1 MEPTDGIT
9 IALGATT
16 TGFIIKEVI
25 AWLRAR
31 SQKTEVANDPLNVNK
46 LDKYVTRGE
55 FNKAME
61 RNEADHKRIT
71 DEAAAD
77 HERMERE
84 NAADHERMERENSA
98 DHARIEHENGVAHEN
113 IFARLSR
120 NDRDM
125 GEIKG
130 LLTGVANDLQL
141 IKGKLFKTR

>member
-1 MEPTDGIT
+1 MELSDIIQGGGLVLSGAAVAK
-9 IALGATT
+9 IAS
-16 TGFIIKEVI
+16 I
-25 AWLRAR
+25 AVKAWAAR
-31 SQKTEVANDPLNVNK
+31 NGKTEVANDPLNVNK

-84 NAADHERMERENSA
+84 NSA
-98 DHARIEHENGVAHEN
+98 AHEN
-113 IFARLSR
+113 IFNRLSR

>member
-1 MEPTDGIT
+1 
-9 IALGATT
+9 
-16 TGFIIKEVI
+16 
-25 AWLRAR
+25 
-31 SQKTEVANDPLNVNK
+31 
-46 LDKYVTRGE
+46 
-55 FNKAME
+55 ME
-61 RNEADHKRIT
+61 RNEADHKRMA

-84 NAADHERMERENSA
+84 NAA
-98 DHARIEHENGVAHEN
+98 AHEN
-113 IFARLSR
+113 IFGRLTR

>member
-1 MEPTDGIT
+1 MEMTDIIQGGGLVLSGAAVTKLAGI
-9 IALGATT
+9 AV
-16 TGFIIKEVI
+16 K
-25 AWLRAR
+25 AWAAR
-31 SQKTEVANDPLNVNK
+31 NGKTEVANDPLNVNK

-55 FNKAME
+55 FNKALE
-61 RNEADHKRIT
+61 RNDADHKRIT

-84 NAADHERMERENSA
+84 NNA
-98 DHARIEHENGVAHEN
+98 AHEN
-113 IFARLSR
+113 IFNRLTR

>member
-1 MEPTDGIT
+1 MEMTDIIQGGGLVLSGAAVTKLAGI
-9 IALGATT
+9 AV
-16 TGFIIKEVI
+16 K
-25 AWLRAR
+25 AWAAR
-31 SQKTEVANDPLNVNK
+31 NGKTEVANDPLNVNK

-55 FNKAME
+55 FNKALE
-61 RNEADHKRIT
+61 RNDADHKRIS

-77 HERMERE
+77 HERLERE
-84 NAADHERMERENSA
+84 NNA
-98 DHARIEHENGVAHEN
+98 AHEN
-113 IFARLSR
+113 IFMRLTR

>member
-1 MEPTDGIT
+1 MEMTEIIQGGGIL
-9 IALGATT
+9 ISGVGLKMLFDFAKSYFA
-16 TGFIIKEVI
+16 
-25 AWLRAR
+25 AR
-31 SQKTEVANDPLNVNK
+31 NQKTEVANDPLNVNK

-61 RNEADHKRIT
+61 RNEADHKRMA

-84 NAADHERMERENSA
+84 NAA
-98 DHARIEHENGVAHEN
+98 AHEN
-113 IFARLSR
+113 IFGRLTR

-141 IKGKLFKTR
+141 IKGKLFKTK

>member
-1 MEPTDGIT
+1 MEMTDIIQGGGLVLSGAAVAKLAGI
-9 IALGATT
+9 AV
-16 TGFIIKEVI
+16 K
-25 AWLRAR
+25 AWAAR
-31 SQKTEVANDPLNVNK
+31 NGKTEVANDPLNVNK

-55 FNKAME
+55 FNKALE
-61 RNEADHKRIT
+61 RNDADYKRIT

-84 NAADHERMERENSA
+84 NNA
-98 DHARIEHENGVAHEN
+98 AHEN
-113 IFARLSR
+113 IFMRLTR

>member
-1 MEPTDGIT
+1 MEMTDIIQGGGLVLSGAAVTKLAGI
-9 IALGATT
+9 AV
-16 TGFIIKEVI
+16 K
-25 AWLRAR
+25 AWAAR
-31 SQKTEVANDPLNVNK
+31 NGKTEVANDPLNVNK

-55 FNKAME
+55 FNKALE
-61 RNEADHKRIT
+61 RNDADHKRIT

-84 NAADHERMERENSA
+84 NNS
-98 DHARIEHENGVAHEN
+98 AHEN
-113 IFARLSR
+113 IFMRLTR

>member
-1 MEPTDGIT
+1 MLTKIGS
-9 IALGATT
+9 IAV
-16 TGFIIKEVI
+16 K
-25 AWLRAR
+25 AWAAR
-31 SQKTEVANDPLNVNK
+31 NGKTEVANDPLNVNK

-84 NAADHERMERENSA
+84 NSS
-98 DHARIEHENGVAHEN
+98 AHEN
-113 IFARLSR
+113 IFNRLTR

>member
-16 TGFIIKEVI
+16 TGFVIKEVI

-84 NAADHERMERENSA
+84 NNS
-98 DHARIEHENGVAHEN
+98 AHEN

-120 NDRDM
+120 NDREY

-130 LLTGVANDLQL
+130 LLTGLANDMQL
-141 IKGKLFKTR
+141 IKEKLFKTR

>member
-16 TGFIIKEVI
+16 TGFVIKEVI

-46 LDKYVTRGE
+46 LDKYVARGE
-55 FNKAME
+55 FYKAME

-84 NAADHERMERENSA
+84 NSS
-98 DHARIEHENGVAHEN
+98 AHEN
-113 IFARLSR
+113 IFNRLTR

>member
-1 MEPTDGIT
+1 MEMTDIIQGGGLVLSGAAVIKLAGI
-9 IALGATT
+9 AV
-16 TGFIIKEVI
+16 K
-25 AWLRAR
+25 AWAAR
-31 SQKTEVANDPLNVNK
+31 NGKTEVANDPLNVNK

-55 FNKAME
+55 FNKALE
-61 RNEADHKRIT
+61 RNDADHKRIT

-84 NAADHERMERENSA
+84 NNS
-98 DHARIEHENGVAHEN
+98 AHEN
-113 IFARLSR
+113 IFMRLTR

>member
-1 MEPTDGIT
+1 MEMTDIIQGGGLILSGAALVKLGGI
-9 IALGATT
+9 AV
-16 TGFIIKEVI
+16 K
-25 AWLRAR
+25 AWAAR
-31 SQKTEVANDPLNVNK
+31 NGKTEVANDPLNVNK

-71 DEAAAD
+71 EEAAAD

-84 NAADHERMERENSA
+84 NSS
-98 DHARIEHENGVAHEN
+98 AHEN
-113 IFARLSR
+113 IFNRLTR

>member
-1 MEPTDGIT
+1 MEISDIIQGGGLILSGAAVTK
-9 IALGATT
+9 IAS
-16 TGFIIKEVI
+16 I
-25 AWLRAR
+25 AMKAWAAR
-31 SQKTEVANDPLNVNK
+31 NGKTEVANDPLNVNK

-61 RNEADHKRIT
+61 RNEADHKRMT

-84 NAADHERMERENSA
+84 NNS
-98 DHARIEHENGVAHEN
+98 AHEN
-113 IFARLSR
+113 IFNRLTR

-130 LLTGVANDLQL
+130 LLTGVANELQL
-141 IKGKLFKTR
+141 IKGKLIKTR

>member
-84 NAADHERMERENSA
+84 NAA
-98 DHARIEHENGVAHEN
+98 AHEN
-113 IFARLSR
+113 IFGRLSR

-141 IKGKLFKTR
+141 IKGKLFKTRT

>member
-1 MEPTDGIT
+1 MEMTDIIQGGGLVLSGAAVT
-9 IALGATT
+9 KLVSIAV
-16 TGFIIKEVI
+16 K
-25 AWLRAR
+25 AWAAR
-31 SQKTEVANDPLNVNK
+31 NGKTEVANDPLNVNK

-61 RNEADHKRIT
+61 RNDADHKRIT

-84 NAADHERMERENSA
+84 NSS
-98 DHARIEHENGVAHEN
+98 AHEN
-113 IFARLSR
+113 IFNRLTR

>member
-1 MEPTDGIT
+1 MEMTDIIQGGGIL
-9 IALGATT
+9 ISGVGLKMLFDFGKSYFA
-16 TGFIIKEVI
+16 
-25 AWLRAR
+25 AR
-31 SQKTEVANDPLNVNK
+31 NQKTEVANDPLNVNK

-84 NAADHERMERENSA
+84 NNS
-98 DHARIEHENGVAHEN
+98 AHEN
-113 IFARLSR
+113 IFNRLTR

>member
-1 MEPTDGIT
+1 MEISDIIQGGGLVLSGAAVAK
-9 IALGATT
+9 IAS
-16 TGFIIKEVI
+16 I
-25 AWLRAR
+25 AVKAWAAR
-31 SQKTEVANDPLNVNK
+31 NGKTEVANDPLNVNK

-84 NAADHERMERENSA
+84 NAA
-98 DHARIEHENGVAHEN
+98 AHEN
-113 IFARLSR
+113 IFNRLTR

>member
-1 MEPTDGIT
+1 MEMTEIIQGGGIL
-9 IALGATT
+9 ISGVGLKMLFDFAKSYFA
-16 TGFIIKEVI
+16 
-25 AWLRAR
+25 AR
-31 SQKTEVANDPLNVNK
+31 NQKTEVANDPLNVNK

-71 DEAAAD
+71 DEVAAD

-84 NAADHERMERENSA
+84 NAA
-98 DHARIEHENGVAHEN
+98 AHEN
-113 IFARLSR
+113 IFGRLSR

>member
-1 MEPTDGIT
+1 MDIAEIVQNGGLVLSGAALVKLGGI
-9 IALGATT
+9 AV
-16 TGFIIKEVI
+16 K
-25 AWLRAR
+25 AWAAR
-31 SQKTEVANDPLNVNK
+31 NGKTEVANDPLNVNK

-77 HERMERE
+77 HERI
-84 NAADHERMERENSA
+84 ERENSS
-98 DHARIEHENGVAHEN
+98 AHEN

-120 NDRDM
+120 NDREY

-130 LLTGVANDLQL
+130 LLTGLANDMQL
-141 IKGKLFKTR
+141 IKEKLFKTCT

>member
-1 MEPTDGIT
+1 MEITDIIQGGGIL
-9 IALGATT
+9 ISGVGMKMLYDFAKSYFA
-16 TGFIIKEVI
+16 
-25 AWLRAR
+25 AR
-31 SQKTEVANDPLNVNK
+31 NQKTEVANDLLNVNK

-84 NAADHERMERENSA
+84 NSA

-113 IFARLSR
+113 IFARLTR

>member
-1 MEPTDGIT
+1 MELSDIIQGGGLVLSGAAVAK
-9 IALGATT
+9 IAS
-16 TGFIIKEVI
+16 I
-25 AWLRAR
+25 AVKAWAAR
-31 SQKTEVANDPLNVNK
+31 NGKTEVANDPLNVNK

-84 NAADHERMERENSA
+84 NNS
-98 DHARIEHENGVAHEN
+98 AHEN

>member
-1 MEPTDGIT
+1 MEMTDIIQGGGLVLSGAAVT
-9 IALGATT
+9 KLASIAV
-16 TGFIIKEVI
+16 K
-25 AWLRAR
+25 AWAAR
-31 SQKTEVANDPLNVNK
+31 NGKTEVANDPLNVNK

-55 FNKAME
+55 FNKALE
-61 RNEADHKRIT
+61 RNDADHKRIT

-84 NAADHERMERENSA
+84 NNA
-98 DHARIEHENGVAHEN
+98 AHEN
-113 IFARLSR
+113 IFVRLTR

>member
-1 MEPTDGIT
+1 MEMTEIIQGGGIL
-9 IALGATT
+9 ISGVGLKMLFDFGKSYFA
-16 TGFIIKEVI
+16 
-25 AWLRAR
+25 AR
-31 SQKTEVANDPLNVNK
+31 NQKTEVANDPLNVNK

-84 NAADHERMERENSA
+84 NNS
-98 DHARIEHENGVAHEN
+98 AHEN
-113 IFARLSR
+113 IFNRLTR

-141 IKGKLFKTR
+141 IKGKLFKTRE

>member
-1 MEPTDGIT
+1 MEMTDIIQGGGLVLSGAAVTKLAGI
-9 IALGATT
+9 AV
-16 TGFIIKEVI
+16 K
-25 AWLRAR
+25 AWAAR
-31 SQKTEVANDPLNVNK
+31 NGKTEVANDPLNVNK

-55 FNKAME
+55 FNKALE
-61 RNEADHKRIT
+61 RNDADHKRIT
-71 DEAAAD
+71 DEAAVD

-84 NAADHERMERENSA
+84 NNA
-98 DHARIEHENGVAHEN
+98 AHEN
-113 IFARLSR
+113 IFMRLTR

>member
-1 MEPTDGIT
+1 MEMTDIIQGGGLVLSGAAVT
-9 IALGATT
+9 KLASIAV
-16 TGFIIKEVI
+16 K
-25 AWLRAR
+25 AWAAR
-31 SQKTEVANDPLNVNK
+31 NGKTEVANDPLNVNK

-84 NAADHERMERENSA
+84 NSS
-98 DHARIEHENGVAHEN
+98 AHEN

-120 NDRDM
+120 NDREY

-130 LLTGVANDLQL
+130 LLTGLANDMQL

>member
-1 MEPTDGIT
+1 MEITDIIQGGGILISGVGLKT
-9 IALGATT
+9 L
-16 TGFIIKEVI
+16 FDF
-25 AWLRAR
+25 AR
-31 SQKTEVANDPLNVNK
+31 SYFAARNQKTEVANDPLNVNK

-84 NAADHERMERENSA
+84 NNS
-98 DHARIEHENGVAHEN
+98 AHEN

>member
-1 MEPTDGIT
+1 MEMTDIIQGGGLVLSGAAVT
-9 IALGATT
+9 KLASIAV
-16 TGFIIKEVI
+16 K
-25 AWLRAR
+25 AWAAR
-31 SQKTEVANDPLNVNK
+31 NGKTEVANDPLNVNK

-84 NAADHERMERENSA
+84 NNS
-98 DHARIEHENGVAHEN
+98 AHEN
-113 IFARLSR
+113 IFVRLSR
-120 NDRDM
+120 NDREY

-130 LLTGVANDLQL
+130 LLTGLANDMQL
-141 IKGKLFKTR
+141 IKEKLFKTR

>member
-1 MEPTDGIT
+1 MELTDIIQNGGLVLSGAALVKLGGI
-9 IALGATT
+9 AV
-16 TGFIIKEVI
+16 K
-25 AWLRAR
+25 AWAAR
-31 SQKTEVANDPLNVNK
+31 NGKTEVANDPLNVNK

-84 NAADHERMERENSA
+84 NSS
-98 DHARIEHENGVAHEN
+98 AHEN
-113 IFARLSR
+113 IFNRLTR

>member
-1 MEPTDGIT
+1 MELSDIIQGGGLVLSGAAVAK
-9 IALGATT
+9 IAS
-16 TGFIIKEVI
+16 I
-25 AWLRAR
+25 AVKAWAAR
-31 SQKTEVANDPLNVNK
+31 NGKTEVANDPLNVNK

-61 RNEADHKRIT
+61 RNEADHKRMT

-84 NAADHERMERENSA
+84 NTA
-98 DHARIEHENGVAHEN
+98 AHEN
-113 IFARLSR
+113 IFHRLTR

>member
-1 MEPTDGIT
+1 MELADIIQNGGLVLSGAALTKIVS
-9 IALGATT
+9 IAV
-16 TGFIIKEVI
+16 K
-25 AWLRAR
+25 AWAAHHG
-31 SQKTEVANDPLNVNK
+31 KTEVANDPLNVNK

-55 FNKAME
+55 FNKAIE
-61 RNEADHKRIT
+61 RNEADHKRMA

-84 NAADHERMERENSA
+84 NTS
-98 DHARIEHENGVAHEN
+98 AHEN

>member
-1 MEPTDGIT
+1 MEMTDIIQGGGIL
-9 IALGATT
+9 ISGVGLKMVFDFAKSYFA
-16 TGFIIKEVI
+16 
-25 AWLRAR
+25 AR
-31 SQKTEVANDPLNVNK
+31 NQKTEVANDPLNVNK

-84 NAADHERMERENSA
+84 NSA
-98 DHARIEHENGVAHEN
+98 AHEN
-113 IFARLSR
+113 IFNRLTR

>member
-1 MEPTDGIT
+1 MEISDIIQGGGLVLSGAAVTKLVS
-9 IALGATT
+9 IAV
-16 TGFIIKEVI
+16 K
-25 AWLRAR
+25 AWAAR
-31 SQKTEVANDPLNVNK
+31 NGKTEVANDPLNVNK
-46 LDKYVTRGE
+46 VDKYVTRSE

-84 NAADHERMERENSA
+84 NNS
-98 DHARIEHENGVAHEN
+98 AHEN
-113 IFARLSR
+113 IFNRLTR

>member
-1 MEPTDGIT
+1 MEMTEIIQGGGIL
-9 IALGATT
+9 ISGVGLKMLFDFGKSYFA
-16 TGFIIKEVI
+16 
-25 AWLRAR
+25 AR
-31 SQKTEVANDPLNVNK
+31 NQKTEVANDPLNVNK

-84 NAADHERMERENSA
+84 NSA
-98 DHARIEHENGVAHEN
+98 AHEN
-113 IFARLSR
+113 IFNRLTR